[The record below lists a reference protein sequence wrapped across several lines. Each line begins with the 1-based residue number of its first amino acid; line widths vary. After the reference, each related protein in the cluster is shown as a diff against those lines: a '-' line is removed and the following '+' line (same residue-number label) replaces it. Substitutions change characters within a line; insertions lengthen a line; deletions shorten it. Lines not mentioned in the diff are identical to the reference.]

1 MPQTGKDLG
10 ERISNIATLLM
21 EKQYNPVVIIGS
33 DIPTLQTE
41 TLEQALESLKSSDL
55 CFGPSPDGGYYLI
68 RMKGT
73 VPDIFEEIS
82 WSTSQVLEMTLK
94 KATAMVLSVAILGI
108 YTDVDT
114 FADLKWL
121 RKNIVI
127 LRQTEGSRVP
137 FHTEIWLNENKLPD

>member
-1 MPQTGKDLG
+1 
-10 ERISNIATLLM
+10 
-21 EKQYNPVVIIGS
+21 
-33 DIPTLQTE
+33 
-41 TLEQALESLKSSDL
+41 
-55 CFGPSPDGGYYLI
+55 
-68 RMKGT
+68 
-73 VPDIFEEIS
+73 
-82 WSTSQVLEMTLK
+82 
-94 KATAMVLSVAILGI
+94 MVLSVAILGI